1 MNCPSCGQPVAE
13 GLSSCPFCGNVMP
26 GGPDA
31 PASSTPATTDAPD
44 APTSTPST
52 LTPAAKEETP
62 QGLVIGAIV
71 CSVLALLILP
81 PLFGGIAMFLGY
93 RVRAT
98 NEELGTNLMIVGGL
112 SILIGAIIGI
122 VVLTSV

>member
-1 MNCPSCGQPVAE
+1 
-13 GLSSCPFCGNVMP
+13 MP
-26 GGPDA
+26 GDPDA
-31 PASSTPATTDAPD
+31 PASTTPASPDASDAP
-44 APTSTPST
+44 ASTPST
-52 LTPAAKEETP
+52 VTSAAKQETP

-81 PLFGGIAMFLGY
+81 PLFGGIAMYLGY
-93 RVRAT
+93 RVRET

-122 VVLTSV
+122 VVLTSL